1 MKYPKF
7 LVLLAAMVTTVVAQA
22 ALPPNLDDLLE
33 SGRVDAAVSVLE
45 SSLGE
50 NPYDPVQLNNLA
62 VARARKGDVY
72 TALELLDRAQRLS
85 PENSAIGDNRK
96 QLREWL
102 AARIGANTFRLAP
115 QGRLPPQ
122 SLPDPPALWQSP

>member
-1 MKYPKF
+1 MKH
-7 LVLLAAMVTTVVAQA
+7 LTLLALLATLAVTTVVEA
-22 ALPPNLDDLLE
+22 ALPPNLDKLLE
-33 SGRVDAAVSVLE
+33 SGRVDDAVSVLE
-45 SSLGE
+45 SSLGD

-85 PENSAIGDNRK
+85 PDNAAIGDNRK

-102 AARIGANTFRLAP
+102 ATRIGANTFRLGA
-115 QGRLPPQ
+115 QGRSPPQ
-122 SLPDPPALWQSP
+122 SLPDPPALWQRP

>member
-1 MKYPKF
+1 MKYLIP
-7 LVLLAAMVTTVVAQA
+7 LLMVVLATTAEAQLT
-22 ALPPNLDDLLE
+22 LPPNLDDLLE
-33 SGRVDAAVSVLE
+33 SGRVDDAVSVLE

-85 PENSAIGDNRK
+85 PDNAAIGGNRK

-102 AARIGANTFRLAP
+102 AARIGANTFRLDT
-115 QGRLPPQ
+115 QGRSLPQ
-122 SLPDPPALWQSP
+122 TLPDPPALWQRP